1 MEESGVE
8 RRGGDAARGSAW
20 PRAGRSEAAVGER
33 DSVKEMSCVDWV
45 EREMSERKEP
55 VDEGASTE
63 RGRTAGE
70 SFLEDCL
77 EEDEIV
83 PLRFIVLLIVVG
95 RCRRRPFEQIPI

>member
-1 MEESGVE
+1 METEVE

-33 DSVKEMSCVDWV
+33 NSVKEMSCADWV
-45 EREMSERKEP
+45 ERVMSERKEP

-70 SFLEDCL
+70 SFLEDCFAD
-77 EEDEIV
+77 DEMV
-83 PLRFIVLLIVVG
+83 PLVFIVVLLVVG
-95 RCRRRPFEQIPI
+95 NSRRRPFELIPN

>member
-1 MEESGVE
+1 MLAEAEVE
-8 RRGGDAARGSAW
+8 RMGGDAARGSAW

-33 DSVKEMSCVDWV
+33 DSVRETSRVDRVDWV
-45 EREMSERKEP
+45 RSERKEP

-77 EEDEIV
+77 ETDDIV
-83 PLRFIVLLIVVG
+83 PLEFIIADG
-95 RCRRRPFEQIPI
+95 SRKM